1 MPIQEAQAALAGENE
16 DILLVS
22 EALKTFAER
31 GLIKDEFHYHQE
43 GYNLVGE
50 EAGRRYMAK

>member
-1 MPIQEAQAALAGENE
+1 MRGYGSMERKEVPLMAFMGQSNM
-16 DILLVS
+16 
-22 EALKTFAER
+22 AER
-31 GLIKDEFHYHQE
+31 GLMKDEFHYCQE